1 MYVCISFSLS
11 LSLYIYI
18 YICGSSL
25 DSSLAYVFVSRH
37 DVCLMSYSSVVGP
50 SPYPSEIPQSATVQ
64 SIVAGART
72 AIISKVLTSQG
83 EGDQVDGGQELLRL
97 LEFRSRQ
104 TYGTMLAGFVRL
116 FAEDMLNGSCQM
128 IYLCKIWRDPEVSS
142 TSKMFTVASV
152 GAGLLASSLAPI
164 QDYSRLREVRDEER
178 LAHERYVHMKSAPR
192 SEIGVLRAAANDMDN
207 YFADLSGISVRRAL
221 TNPYSHKASWIMH
234 RSLVFSALVFWG
246 SMAVIY
252 AAVDVHCGQ
261 DPPKEAWLIFNFACM
276 FCMMTEVWVVNHM
289 AHGHKILQSCN
300 SGLLLGVFMGWLA
313 RFDSF
318 SDITNT
324 LSVINCVADH
334 PDRYSWFSIW
344 GRKFY
349 LIMDLGSLVRISL
362 VMVVVFEAIPG
373 ITFLAC
379 RTKMTLALKLNE
391 FSIVLTVLH
400 QELVEDTS
408 NAYDALDAMEVMTKL
423 EDRREARRA
432 RREDGFLSTWFQCF
446 PSTTLAAKAPRYADD
461 AYADDADFDSSSYR
475 AY

>member
-1 MYVCISFSLS
+1 MLARNCFA
-11 LSLYIYI
+11 
-18 YICGSSL
+18 SST
-25 DSSLAYVFVSRH
+25 
-37 DVCLMSYSSVVGP
+37 
-50 SPYPSEIPQSATVQ
+50 SA
-64 SIVAGART
+64 AGR
-72 AIISKVLTSQG
+72 
-83 EGDQVDGGQELLRL
+83 R
-97 LEFRSRQ
+97 
-104 TYGTMLAGFVRL
+104 MAGFVRL

-142 TSKMFTVASV
+142 ESKMFTVASV

-164 QDYSRLREVRDEER
+164 QDYSRLREVRDEQR
-178 LAHERYVHMKSAPR
+178 LARESYGHIQSTPR
-192 SEIGVLRAAANDMDN
+192 FNSEMSVLRNATNDMDN
-207 YFADLSGISVRRAL
+207 YLADLSDISVRRAL
-221 TNPYSHKASWIMH
+221 TNPKSHKASWIMH
-234 RSLVFSALVFWG
+234 RSLVFSALLFWG

-261 DPPKEAWLIFNFACM
+261 DPPKEAWLIFNFACV

-300 SGLLLGVFMGWLA
+300 SGLLLSVFMGWLA

-349 LIMDLGSLVRISL
+349 LPMDLGSLMRISL
-362 VMVVVFEAIPG
+362 VMVAVFEAIPG
-373 ITFLAC
+373 ITLLAC

-408 NAYDALDAMEVMTKL
+408 SAYDALDAMEVLTQL
-423 EDRREARRA
+423 EFKRKARHA
-432 RREDGFLSTWFQCF
+432 VQKKREDGFLTTWFQCF
-446 PSTTLAAKAPRYADD
+446 PSRTWAAEDPNE
-461 AYADDADFDSSSYR
+461 SYDVR
-475 AY
+475 GSYHPSF